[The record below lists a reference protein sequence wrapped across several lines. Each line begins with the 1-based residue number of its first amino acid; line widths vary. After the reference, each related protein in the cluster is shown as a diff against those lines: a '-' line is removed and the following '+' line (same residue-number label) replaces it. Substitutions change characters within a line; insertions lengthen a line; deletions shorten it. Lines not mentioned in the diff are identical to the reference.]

1 MASGDDVIVTQQ
13 VATGL
18 VNVRGAVHAICELAA
33 ASDVLYPLTEL
44 LGVQRVPGAARQQQR
59 FRVARGRTSG
69 CTAAAAPVVASQA
82 DRR

>member
-13 VATGL
+13 VAAGL

-33 ASDVLYPLTEL
+33 ASDVLYPLAEL

-69 CTAAAAPVVASQA
+69 CTAAAAPHAA
-82 DRR
+82 WREGRR

>member
-1 MASGDDVIVTQQ
+1 MA
-13 VATGL
+13 AGL
-18 VNVRGAVHAICELAA
+18 VNVRSAVDSISELAT
-33 ASDVLYPLTEL
+33 SCDVLYPLPEL